1 MTCVHLCSLLVLFWP
16 LSVPPE
22 KYNAFV
28 TKYMYRTITW
38 FLNFSCIKE
47 TQKHLIATLTRFDDK
62 LAASM
67 VEPDP
72 VGTVLPSSF
81 LKNNICS
88 KSKRQS
94 NARSVK
100 TQTNFVI
107 WYKNCSFLYIS
118 SNIVFPLFVRCF
130 CDVFCR
136 SEAPDRLS
144 LPCCFPKL
152 HLFNGTSS
160 THRDSRAIVFCAKC
174 SKD

>member
-1 MTCVHLCSLLVLFWP
+1 MNYDLCPLVF
-16 LSVPPE
+16 SSG
-22 KYNAFV
+22 
-28 TKYMYRTITW
+28 T
-38 FLNFSCIKE
+38 FLTSFGS
-47 TQKHLIATLTRFDDK
+47 TRFDDK

-107 WYKNCSFLYIS
+107 
-118 SNIVFPLFVRCF
+118 
-130 CDVFCR
+130 
-136 SEAPDRLS
+136 
-144 LPCCFPKL
+144 
-152 HLFNGTSS
+152 
-160 THRDSRAIVFCAKC
+160 
-174 SKD
+174 